1 MRFNCFCRVFLLL
14 FLVHT
19 ISSIS
24 IDAQIYFQLSLRTAS
39 AFFKQF
45 FRRQKWPRPQSKIIR
60 RANLP
65 SNRKQNEMS
74 YLRMRKTDILH
85 RPRFNISKEMETY
98 VAISLFICLS
108 EVSVDFFGCLKVIY
122 FAIQCSCMGKVFCSF
137 SGAVNM
143 VKFGYSHLTS
153 LKAVIKYLSE
163 STTFEFIH
171 RASKH

>member
-24 IDAQIYFQLSLRTAS
+24 IDAQICFQLSLRTAS

-65 SNRKQNEMS
+65 SNRKQNEIF

-85 RPRFNISKEMETY
+85 RRHFNVLKEMETY
-98 VAISLFICLS
+98 VALSLFVWLS
-108 EVSVDFFGCLKVIY
+108 EVRVNLFGCLKVTLFCNLVFMY
-122 FAIQCSCMGKVFCSF
+122 GKSFLQFFWCSQHG
-137 SGAVNM
+137 
-143 VKFGYSHLTS
+143 
-153 LKAVIKYLSE
+153 
-163 STTFEFIH
+163 
-171 RASKH
+171 

>member
-1 MRFNCFCRVFLLL
+1 MRFYCFFRIFLLL

-19 ISSIS
+19 ISTIS
-24 IDAQIYFQLSLRTAS
+24 TDAQIYFQLSLRTVS

-45 FRRQKWPRPQSKIIR
+45 FRRQKWPWPQSKIIR

-98 VAISLFICLS
+98 VAISLFVCLS

-122 FAIQCSCMGKVFCSF
+122 FAVQCSCMGKVFCSF

-143 VKFGYSHLTS
+143 VKFGYPYLTS

-163 STTFEFIH
+163 STTFEFFH

>member
-1 MRFNCFCRVFLLL
+1 MRFNCFCRVFLIL

-24 IDAQIYFQLSLRTAS
+24 IDAQICFQLSLRTAS

-98 VAISLFICLS
+98 VAISLFVCLS
-108 EVSVDFFGCLKVIY
+108 EVSVDVFGCLKVIY

-153 LKAVIKYLSE
+153 LNAVIKYLSE